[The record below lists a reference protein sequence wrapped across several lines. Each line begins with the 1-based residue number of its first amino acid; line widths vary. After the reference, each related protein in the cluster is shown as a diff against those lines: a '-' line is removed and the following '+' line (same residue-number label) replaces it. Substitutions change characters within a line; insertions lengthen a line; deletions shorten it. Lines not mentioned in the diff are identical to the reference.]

1 MIFYLLNF
9 IFLIIKFEY
18 KHKMSEIE
26 NIFQF
31 YPKTERDRSL
41 SDKKNLSD
49 KDILE
54 DYIIGETLG
63 KGTFGKVKLGKHKK
77 TGEKVNKN

>member
-1 MIFYLLNF
+1 
-9 IFLIIKFEY
+9 
-18 KHKMSEIE
+18 MSEIE

-31 YPKTERDRSL
+31 HPKTERERSL
-41 SDKKNLSD
+41 SNKNDISD
-49 KDILE
+49 KDLLE

-77 TGEKVNKN
+77 TGEKVNIIRI